1 MIYYI
6 LGINILTFIIY
17 GIDKLKAKKNKWR
30 VPEKTLLLLA
40 LVGGSVGAFLAM
52 RAFHHKTKH
61 WQFTIGVPVM
71 FILQVA
77 AYLWWIGWI

>member
-52 RAFHHKTKH
+52 RLFRHKTKH